1 MLLLAK
7 HQPLIRRLC
16 GSNFQSDNYRID
28 NYRMR
33 QYRSF
38 FAVSNRQELL
48 TLRIL
53 TFLFKQQYFTMQRKT
68 NSRRAFLKNSLGAV
82 AAFTIIPRHVL
93 GRGYLAPSDQLTKGI
108 VGVGGMGQSHIVY
121 GGTRVV
127 AICDVDKNHL
137 ASTLVKLDKGTKT
150 FADYRELIQLPEVDI
165 VHIATPPHW
174 HGIIAA
180 DAARAGKDIWCEKPM
195 TATIGEGKRLV
206 EAVQQ
211 HGRIFRLN
219 TWFRFEDNFY
229 GMKTTVKP
237 IKKLVESGLL
247 GWPLKVT
254 VSRHTG
260 FDWKFYWVGKTN
272 LEQVAVPAELD
283 YDMWLGPAPYK
294 PYNPHRVHQTFRG
307 YWDYDGGGL
316 GDMGQHYI
324 DPIQYFLGKDD
335 TSPVSVEVDAPEQHP
350 DAVGT
355 WRKITY
361 TYADGCKIILD
372 GDGSETNAA
381 YIEGPNG
388 KLYPGFRSDI
398 PDLQKKLAAFPD
410 PAPQVTDFIDAVKNR
425 KKFALNEENGYR
437 SCTLVNMGKVALKL
451 GRSLQFDPVK
461 QVFLND
467 DGANAL
473 LSQPMRSPWII

>member
-1 MLLLAK
+1 MEK
-7 HQPLIRRLC
+7 KNIRSR
-16 GSNFQSDNYRID
+16 
-28 NYRMR
+28 
-33 QYRSF
+33 RSF
-38 FAVSNRQELL
+38 IKN
-48 TLRIL
+48 TLG
-53 TFLFKQQYFTMQRKT
+53 T
-68 NSRRAFLKNSLGAV
+68 V
-82 AAFTIIPRHVL
+82 AAFTIVPRHVL
-93 GRGYLAPSDQLTKGI
+93 GRGFIAPSDQLTKAVI
-108 VGVGGMGQSHIVY
+108 GVGGMGRGHFKY
-121 GGTRVV
+121 AGTRVV

-137 ASTLVKLDKGTKT
+137 QEAANMLEKGVKT
-150 FADYRELIQLPEVDI
+150 FADYREVITLPEVDI

-195 TATIGEGKRLV
+195 TKTIGEGKRLV

-211 HGRIFRLN
+211 NGRIFRLN
-219 TWFRFEDNFY
+219 TWFRFQDNFY

-254 VSRHTG
+254 ISKHTG

-272 LEQVAVPAELD
+272 LEPMQPPAELD
-283 YDMWLGPAPYK
+283 YNMWLGPAQYK

-324 DPIQYFLGKDD
+324 DPVQYFLGKDD
-335 TSPVSVEVDAPEQHP
+335 TSPVLVEIDAPQQHP

-355 WRKITY
+355 WRRIEY

-372 GDGSETNAA
+372 GEAKEVNAP
-381 YIEGPNG
+381 YIEGPKG
-388 KLYPGFRSDI
+388 KLYPGFVSDI
-398 PDLQKKLAAFPD
+398 PHLQKKLRAFAD
-410 PAPQVTDFIDAVKNR
+410 PQPQVTDFVEAVMQR
-425 KKFALNEENGYR
+425 KKFALNESNGHR
-437 SCTLVNMGKVALKL
+437 SCTIVNMGKIALEL

-461 QVFLND
+461 QMFIND
-467 DGANAL
+467 EEANRL
-473 LSQPMRSPWII
+473 VSPPMRAPWII